1 MNQTILK
8 NMISQW
14 LEEFTLPAVIHRDAA
29 PDSAELRNLSE
40 ILAIV
45 GPRRAGKTFVMYEM
59 IANLVKEGLA
69 ERDDILFLDF
79 EDYRLRDFAPEDIEN
94 LFTIFRQLTGKDPAW
109 LFFDEIHQLT
119 DWSRIVRSLHNRG
132 RYRIV
137 ISGSNARLLLPDIAT
152 ELRGRYRDHL
162 ILPFS
167 FIEILREQGISWT
180 ERTFYTA
187 AKGDLLRTFDR
198 FLKVGGFP
206 EVLKKE
212 TPGERRQLLQN
223 YYQTIFYRDIVER
236 YNIRAKALM
245 EGMMTC
251 CLHQFST
258 LFSLS
263 AFEKSLKSQSR
274 PGSKRTLA
282 NYLSY
287 LHEAF
292 FILCAD
298 KFSYSPRQRV
308 MNPQK
313 IFLMDQGFTTLT
325 DDFSENKGRILE
337 NVVAVELYR
346 QQQAFHYYK
355 HRWECDFIVRNT
367 VAVGGNLKA
376 IQVCWTLTT
385 ANRERELRG
394 LSDAMEKLSISHGL
408 ILTYDEEES
417 VPAPSGR
424 QIEVMP
430 VWKWLL
436 YNGTPKELHG
446 DDGAAYET
454 NPAKS

>member
-8 NMISQW
+8 NMIAEW
-14 LEEFTLPAVIHRDAA
+14 LEEFALPTLIPRDAA
-29 PDSAELRNLSE
+29 PAPADLRNLSE

-45 GPRRAGKTFVMYEM
+45 GPRRAGKTFVMYQM
-59 IANLVKEGLA
+59 IAGLMEDGFA
-69 ERDDILFLDF
+69 GRDDILFLDF
-79 EDYRLRDFAPEDIEN
+79 EDYRLRDFAPEDMET
-94 LFTIFRQLTGKDPAW
+94 LFSTFRQLTGKDPAW
-109 LFFDEIHQLT
+109 LFFDEIHQIPE
-119 DWSRIVRSLHNRG
+119 WSRVIRSLHNRG

-167 FIEILREQGISWT
+167 FKETLRWSGISWT

-187 AKGDLLRTFDR
+187 AKGDLLRIFDT
-198 FLKVGGFP
+198 FLKTGGFP
-206 EVLKKE
+206 EVLKKDS
-212 TPGERRQLLQN
+212 PGERRQLLQN

-236 YNIRAKALM
+236 YNIRAKSLM

-251 CLHQFST
+251 CLHQFSS

-263 AFEKSLKSQSR
+263 AFEKGLKSRRQ

-282 NYLSY
+282 NYLAY
-287 LHEAF
+287 LREAF

-313 IFLMDQGFTTLT
+313 IYLMDPGFIALT
-325 DDFSENKGRILE
+325 EGGHDAASCPPPGGRILE

-346 QQQAFHYYK
+346 RRQTFDYYK
-355 HRWECDFIVRNT
+355 NRSECDFIVRD
-367 VAVGGNLKA
+367 ADDANLQA
-376 IQVCWTLTT
+376 IQVCWTLT
-385 ANRERELRG
+385 AGNRERELRG
-394 LSDAMEKLSISHGL
+394 LLAAMEKLSLPQGL
-408 ILTYDEEES
+408 ILTYDEEEIL
-417 VPAPSGR
+417 PAAPGR
-424 QIEVMP
+424 QITVMP

-436 YNGTPKELHG
+436 G
-446 DDGAAYET
+446 
-454 NPAKS
+454 

>member
-1 MNQTILK
+1 
-8 NMISQW
+8 MIAEW
-14 LEEFTLPAVIHRDAA
+14 LEEFALPAFIPRDAVPVPA
-29 PDSAELRNLSE
+29 DLRNLSE

-45 GPRRAGKTFVMYEM
+45 GPRRAGKTFVMYQM
-59 IANLVKEGLA
+59 IASLIEQGFADRN
-69 ERDDILFLDF
+69 DILFLDF
-79 EDYRLRDFAPEDIEN
+79 EDYRLRDFAPKDMETI
-94 LFTIFRQLTGKDPAW
+94 FTTFRQLTGNDPVW
-109 LFFDEIHQLT
+109 LFFDEIHQIPA
-119 DWSRIVRSLHNRG
+119 WSRVIRSLHNRG

-167 FIEILREQGISWT
+167 FKETLRWKGVSWT
-180 ERTFYTA
+180 KRSLHTA
-187 AKGDLLRTFDR
+187 AKGDLLRIFDT
-198 FLKVGGFP
+198 FLKTGGFP
-206 EVLKKE
+206 EVLKKDS
-212 TPGERRQLLQN
+212 PGERRQLLQN

-282 NYLSY
+282 NYLAY
-287 LHEAF
+287 LQEAF
-292 FILCAD
+292 FIIGAD
-298 KFSYSPRQRV
+298 KFSYSPRQRI
-308 MNPQK
+308 MNPKK
-313 IFLMDQGFTTLT
+313 IFLMDQGFIALT

-337 NVVAVELYR
+337 NVVAIELYR
-346 QQQAFHYYK
+346 RRQTFNYYK
-355 HRWECDFIVRNT
+355 NRRECDFIVRNN
-367 VAVGGNLKA
+367 ADALNLQA

-385 ANRERELRG
+385 GNRERELRG
-394 LSDAMEKLSISHGL
+394 LRTAMEELTIPHGV
-408 ILTYDEEES
+408 ILTYDEEETIQ
-417 VPAPSGR
+417 APPGQ
-424 QIEVMP
+424 QIDVMP

-436 YNGTPKELHG
+436 
-446 DDGAAYET
+446 
-454 NPAKS
+454 

>member
-1 MNQTILK
+1 MNQTTLK
-8 NMISQW
+8 NMIAEW
-14 LEEFTLPAVIHRDAA
+14 LEEFALPILIPRDAA
-29 PDSAELRNLSE
+29 PAPADLRNLSE

-45 GPRRAGKTFVMYEM
+45 GPRRAGKTFVMYQM
-59 IANLVKEGLA
+59 IASLVDEGFA
-69 ERDDILFLDF
+69 GRDDILFLDF
-79 EDYRLRDFAPEDIEN
+79 EDYRLRDFAPEDME
-94 LFTIFRQLTGKDPAW
+94 TIFSTFRQLTGKDPAW
-109 LFFDEIHQLT
+109 LFFDEIHHMPA
-119 DWSRIVRSLHNRG
+119 WSRVIRSLHNRG

-137 ISGSNARLLLPDIAT
+137 ISGSNAHLLLPDIAT

-167 FIEILREQGISWT
+167 FKETLRWSGISWT

-187 AKGDLLRTFDR
+187 AKGDLLRSFDT
-198 FLKVGGFP
+198 FLKTGGFP
-206 EVLKKE
+206 EVLKKDS
-212 TPGERRQLLQN
+212 PGERRQLLQN

-236 YNIRAKALM
+236 HNIRAKSLM

-251 CLHQFST
+251 CLHQFSS

-263 AFEKSLKSQSR
+263 AFEKGLKSRHR

-282 NYLSY
+282 NYLAY
-287 LHEAF
+287 LQEAF

-298 KFSYSPRQRV
+298 KFSYSPRQRA

-313 IFLMDQGFTTLT
+313 IFLMDPGFIALT
-325 DDFSENKGRILE
+325 EDFSENRGRILE

-346 QQQAFHYYK
+346 RRQTFHYYK
-355 HRWECDFIVRNT
+355 NRRECDFIIRDAD
-367 VAVGGNLKA
+367 AVNLQA

-385 ANRERELRG
+385 GNRERELRG
-394 LSDAMEKLSISHGL
+394 LLAAMEEFSIPHGL

-417 VPAPSGR
+417 IPAAPGQ
-424 QIEVMP
+424 QIAVLP

-436 YNGTPKELHG
+436 DK
-446 DDGAAYET
+446 
-454 NPAKS
+454 

>member
-8 NMISQW
+8 NMIAEW
-14 LEEFTLPAVIHRDAA
+14 LEEFALPTIIPRDAVPVPA
-29 PDSAELRNLSE
+29 DLRNLSE

-45 GPRRAGKTFVMYEM
+45 GPRRAGKTFVMYQM
-59 IANLVKEGLA
+59 IAGLMEEGLA
-69 ERDDILFLDF
+69 GRDDILFLDF
-79 EDYRLRDFAPEDIEN
+79 EDYRLRDFAPEDMETI
-94 LFTIFRQLTGKDPAW
+94 FTTFRQLTGKDPVW
-109 LFFDEIHQLT
+109 LFFDEIHQIPA
-119 DWSRIVRSLHNRG
+119 WSRVIRSLHNRG

-167 FIEILREQGISWT
+167 FKEILRWKGISWT

-187 AKGDLLRTFDR
+187 AKGDLLRVFDA
-198 FLKVGGFP
+198 FLKTGGFP
-206 EVLKKE
+206 EILKKDS
-212 TPGERRQLLQN
+212 PGERRQLLQN

-251 CLHQFST
+251 CLHQFSS

-263 AFEKSLKSQSR
+263 AFEKGLKSRRQ

-282 NYLSY
+282 NYLAY
-287 LHEAF
+287 LQEAF
-292 FILCAD
+292 FIIAAD

-308 MNPQK
+308 MNPKK
-313 IFLMDQGFTTLT
+313 IFLMDQGFIALT

-337 NVVAVELYR
+337 NVVAIELYR
-346 QQQAFHYYK
+346 RRQTFNYYK
-355 HRWECDFIVRNT
+355 NRRECDFIVRNAD
-367 VAVGGNLKA
+367 AVNLQA

-385 ANRERELRG
+385 GNKERELQG
-394 LSDAMEKLSISHGL
+394 LRAAMEELSIPHGV

-417 VPAPSGR
+417 IPAPTDR
-424 QIEVMP
+424 QIDVMP

-436 YNGTPKELHG
+436 R
-446 DDGAAYET
+446 
-454 NPAKS
+454 

>member
-8 NMISQW
+8 NMIAEW
-14 LEEFTLPAVIHRDAA
+14 LEEFALPTLIPRDAA
-29 PDSAELRNLSE
+29 PVPADLRNLSE

-45 GPRRAGKTFVMYEM
+45 GPRRAGKTFVMYQM
-59 IANLVKEGLA
+59 IAGLM
-69 ERDDILFLDF
+69 EQGFGGRDDILFLDF
-79 EDYRLRDFAPEDIEN
+79 EDYRLRDFAPEDMET
-94 LFTIFRQLTGKDPAW
+94 LFSTFRQLTGKDPAW
-109 LFFDEIHQLT
+109 LFFDEIHQIPA
-119 DWSRIVRSLHNRG
+119 WSRVIRSLHNRG

-167 FIEILREQGISWT
+167 FKETLRWNGISWT

-187 AKGDLLRTFDR
+187 AKGDLLRIFDT
-198 FLKVGGFP
+198 FLKTGGFP
-206 EVLKKE
+206 EVLKKDS
-212 TPGERRQLLQN
+212 PGEKRQLLQN

-236 YNIRAKALM
+236 YNIRAKSLM

-251 CLHQFST
+251 CLHQFSS

-263 AFEKSLKSQSR
+263 AFEKSLKSRRQ

-282 NYLSY
+282 NYLAY
-287 LHEAF
+287 LQEAF

-308 MNPQK
+308 MNPKK
-313 IFLMDQGFTTLT
+313 IFLVDQGFIALT
-325 DDFSENKGRILE
+325 ENFSENKGRILE
-337 NVVAVELYR
+337 NVVAIELYR
-346 QQQAFHYYK
+346 RRQTFHYYK
-355 HRWECDFIVRNT
+355 NRRECDFIVRDAD
-367 VAVGGNLKA
+367 AVKLQA

-385 ANRERELRG
+385 GNRERELRG
-394 LSDAMEKLSISHGL
+394 LLAAMEKLSLPQGL

-417 VPAPSGR
+417 LPPAAPGR
-424 QIEVMP
+424 RIAVMP

-436 YNGTPKELHG
+436 G
-446 DDGAAYET
+446 
-454 NPAKS
+454 